1 MRNTFD
7 AAACLPLFLF
17 PPQPSI
23 LSGNANLPI
32 GVGFVY
38 LPEAELACHSRL
50 ISACGVAVP
59 EQKSPRLLRA
69 LCAVESSDIRMVQA
83 KVIRTNTYRN
93 ALRIR
98 LQLLLEST
106 LTGPLASVENKE
118 LTETLTPLDATLTK
132 NIGGRPGYG

>member
-1 MRNTFD
+1 M
-7 AAACLPLFLF
+7 
-17 PPQPSI
+17 
-23 LSGNANLPI
+23 
-32 GVGFVY
+32 
-38 LPEAELACHSRL
+38 PEAGLACHSRL

-59 EQKSPRLLRA
+59 EQKALRLLRA

-83 KVIRTNTYRN
+83 KVIRINTYRN